1 MVGGARRKQHINRLS
16 GMRNAAAM
24 SDAHIPHSATALEP
38 GCRVRHPTRPDWGAG
53 QVQSVVGDRVT
64 VNFEN
69 AGKVLVN
76 ARLIALELLN
86 D

>member
-1 MVGGARRKQHINRLS
+1 
-16 GMRNAAAM
+16 M
-24 SDAHIPHSATALEP
+24 SDANPHHNATALEP

-53 QVQSVVGDRVT
+53 QVQSVTGDRVT

-76 ARLIALELLN
+76 ARLIALEPL
-86 D
+86 DD

>member
-1 MVGGARRKQHINRLS
+1 
-16 GMRNAAAM
+16 
-24 SDAHIPHSATALEP
+24 
-38 GCRVRHPTRPDWGAG
+38 
-53 QVQSVVGDRVT
+53 VQSVVGDRVT